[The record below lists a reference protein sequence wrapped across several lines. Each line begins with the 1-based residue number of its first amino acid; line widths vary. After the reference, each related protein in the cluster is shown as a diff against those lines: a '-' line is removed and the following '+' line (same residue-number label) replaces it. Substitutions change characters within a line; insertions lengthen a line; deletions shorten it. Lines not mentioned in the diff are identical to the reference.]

1 MIDTHI
7 HIIPGVDDGPQTIED
22 SKAMLDILKQQGVEA
37 VITTSH
43 YREGIAL
50 NENLDGQFKRL
61 MEVANK
67 QGIQIFIGNELFLD
81 EQGYEALKLKQVYT
95 LANSRYVLV
104 ELPFYHFYPFHK
116 DLLFR
121 IQMLGYRVILAH
133 IERYRIFHEHPELL
147 QSFIE
152 KGMYGQLTTG
162 IFDERKGRKSALK
175 WIKQG
180 YVQLIGSD
188 GHNTSSRPPKLKD
201 AYDIVSKKFDS
212 QTADVLFKHN
222 PTRIIE
228 DQPLLTI

>member
-7 HIIPGVDDGPQTIED
+7 HIIPGVDDGPKTIED
-22 SKAMLDILKQQGVEA
+22 SKAMLDMLKQQGVEA

-43 YREGIAL
+43 FREGISL
-50 NENLDGQFKRL
+50 NETLAEQYRL
-61 MEVANK
+61 LEVASSNW
-67 QGIQIFIGNELFLD
+67 GIKTFIGNELFLD
-81 EQGYEALKLKQVYT
+81 EQGYEALKLKSVYT

-116 DLLFR
+116 ELLFR
-121 IQMLGYRVILAH
+121 IQMLGYKVILAH

-147 QSFIE
+147 QEFIE

-162 IFDERKGRKSALK
+162 IFDERKGRKNALK

-180 YVQLIGSD
+180 YVQLVGSD
-188 GHNTSSRPPKLKD
+188 GHNISNRPPKLKD
-201 AYDIVSKKFDS
+201 AYDIISKKFDS
-212 QTADVLFKHN
+212 QTADVLFRHN

-228 DQPLLTI
+228 DQPLLYI